1 MSTHSTLPVIS
12 PMRWVPARDVLGHE
26 AHDFTPWLAANIDLL
41 AETLGLDTLELEA
54 TEWKVESFALDVLA
68 RGSDADGEV
77 TVVIEN
83 QYGAT
88 DHRHLGQLLTY
99 AAHAAARGGRVLAVW
114 LIEEVRP
121 AHLAAVEFLNR
132 VAAEGAVFGIVLLRV
147 RFAPAPEGW
156 HVHFEV
162 ESAPNAFL
170 TQPSPGTS
178 RGGSRAGVTKAEF
191 IDAVASHLDPVL
203 QTAGMHRRSEGLRR
217 HGAAAYQPPAGT
229 ALAKLATARVVCAA
243 QTTNVGLYLQRYTD
257 PVDNWAAA
265 EVLRR
270 HYEPLIDEY
279 RLRVDAW
286 HTSGLEK
293 KRDRVLT
300 RLAGGYA
307 NSSPAEIATQAGD
320 VLTAWARMLTDHPIG
335 DFEQQV
341 TELAADAGEPGGMG
355 DDDAA
360 LDE

>member
-1 MSTHSTLPVIS
+1 MTSLLRLSG
-12 PMRWVPARDVLGHE
+12 W
-26 AHDFTPWLAANIDLL
+26 TPSR
-41 AETLGLDTLELEA
+41 LEA
-54 TEWKVESFALDVLA
+54 TEWRVESFALDVLA

-99 AAHAAARGGRVLAVW
+99 AAHAAARGSRVLAVW
-114 LIEEVRP
+114 LTEAVRP

-132 VAAEGAVFGIVLLRV
+132 VAAEGSAFGVVLLRV

-170 TQPSPGTS
+170 TQPTPSTS
-178 RGGSRAGVTKAEF
+178 RSHTSTTKAEF
-191 IDAVASHLDPVL
+191 IDAVAGHLDPVL
-203 QTAGMHRRSEGLRR
+203 QTVGMHRRSQGLRR
-217 HGAAAYQPPAGT
+217 HGAAAYQPVGT
-229 ALAKLATARVVCAA
+229 EVANLATARVVCSAE
-243 QTTNVGLYLQRYTD
+243 TTNVGLYLQHYTD
-257 PVDNWAAA
+257 PVMNWAAA
-265 EVLRR
+265 EALRL
-270 HYEPLIDEY
+270 HYEPLIGEY
-279 RLRVDAW
+279 GLRVDTW

-307 NSSPAEIATQAGD
+307 NASAAEIATQAGA
-320 VLTAWARMLTDHPIG
+320 VLTAWARMLTAHPV
-335 DFEQQV
+335 DDLEQQV
-341 TELAADAGEPGGMG
+341 TELASEAVEPG
-355 DDDAA
+355 DTA
-360 LDE
+360 DEDTAFGE